1 MCLVC
6 NTVNSLKHTV
16 TFAANKHWSKEAFV
30 LYLLVFLYV
39 VYRAKKPSFTL
50 VQPKFFKYP
59 LFFFFF
65 LNPRRISKLPNPS
78 CHTDTIQSMP
88 DSNLFYMKLHEVRSK
103 ATQPHL
109 TDDFILSQR

>member
-65 LNPRRISKLPNPS
+65 FKSK
-78 CHTDTIQSMP
+78 
-88 DSNLFYMKLHEVRSK
+88 K
-103 ATQPHL
+103 
-109 TDDFILSQR
+109 DF